1 MPIKR
6 VIKNGKFYY
15 QWGDHGKLYPTKQQA
30 VKQMKAAFANGY
42 RGK

>member
-15 QWGDHGKLYPTKQQA
+15 QWGEHGKLYPTKQQA

-42 RGK
+42 REK